1 MELHKNDVVTLTVDA
16 CTIDGSGIGRADG
29 MAVFL
34 PAAAVGDTVSAHI
47 LKVKKNYAFAK
58 VAQVIAP
65 SPDRIP
71 PACPVF
77 PRCGGCA
84 FQHIAYE
91 AECRIKAQHVADCLQ
106 RIGGVT
112 PAVQPLLAAPE
123 TRHYRNK
130 AQYPLALRDGQLQ
143 IGFYA
148 PHSHRV
154 VHCPDCSLQPP
165 EFAQILAVFERWIRE
180 SGVSIYDETAHAGL
194 LRHIYLRKGA
204 ATGELMVC
212 AVING
217 ERLPREAAL
226 VEALQAVPGVKS
238 ILLNSNTADTNV
250 VLGPACRTLWGADA
264 IEDRLCGLTFRISP
278 LSFYQ
283 VNRDQ
288 AERLYQTAADYAALT
303 GSETLLDLY
312 CGTGTIGLT
321 MAHKTKRLI
330 GVEVVPAAIEDA
342 KINALRNGIHNA
354 EFLCADAGEA
364 AKTLRER
371 GLQPDV
377 VILDPP
383 RKGCSPETVAQVA
396 AFRPDRIVYVSC
408 DPATLARDCAAF
420 AEHGY
425 QPVSATPVDLFPRT
439 GHIETVVLLVKLP
452 PDDVIKVKLDVS
464 ELPVSIHDGD
474 ATYPEIKAYV
484 EKQFGLKVS
493 SLYISQVKRK
503 FGLPVADSYNKPK
516 SEKSRQPQCPP
527 EKEKAITEAL
537 KYFKMIP

>member
-1 MELHKNDVVTLTVDA
+1 MELRKNDIVTLTVDA
-16 CTIDGSGIGRADG
+16 CTADGSGIGRADG
-29 MAVFL
+29 LAVFL
-34 PAAAVGDTVSAHI
+34 PGAAVGDTVRAHI
-47 LKVKKNYAFAK
+47 LKVKKNYAYAK
-58 VAQVIAP
+58 IAQVLIP
-65 SPDRIP
+65 SPDRIA

-84 FQHIAYE
+84 FQHITYE

-112 PAVQPLLAAPE
+112 PALRPILAAPE
-123 TRHYRNK
+123 TQHYRNK
-130 AQYPLALRDGQLQ
+130 AQYPLAMRDGQLQ

-165 EFAQILAVFERWIRE
+165 EFAQVLAVFDRWVRE
-180 SGVSIYDETAHAGL
+180 SGVSVYDETARTGL

-204 ATGELMVC
+204 ATGEVMVC
-212 AVING
+212 AVVNG
-217 ERLPREAAL
+217 DALPQEAAL
-226 VEALQAVPGVKS
+226 ADALCALPGVKS
-238 ILLNSNTADTNV
+238 ILINSNTADTNV
-250 VLGPACRTLWGADA
+250 VLGPHCRTLWGADA

-303 GSETLLDLY
+303 GKETLLDLY

-321 MAHKTKRLI
+321 MARRAKRLI

-342 KINALRNGIHNA
+342 KINAVRNGIDNA
-354 EFLCADAGEA
+354 EFLCADAAAA
-364 AKTLRER
+364 AKALHTR
-371 GLQPDV
+371 GLQPEV

-383 RKGCSPETVAQVA
+383 RKGCSPESVAQVA

-420 AEHGY
+420 AALGY
-425 QPVSATPVDLFPRT
+425 RAVDATPVDLFPRT
-439 GHIETVVLLVKLP
+439 GHIETVCLLVRS
-452 PDDVIKVKLDVS
+452 DVN
-464 ELPVSIHDGD
+464 
-474 ATYPEIKAYV
+474 A
-484 EKQFGLKVS
+484 
-493 SLYISQVKRK
+493 
-503 FGLPVADSYNKPK
+503 
-516 SEKSRQPQCPP
+516 
-527 EKEKAITEAL
+527 
-537 KYFKMIP
+537 

>member
-1 MELHKNDVVTLTVDA
+1 MELHKNDIVTLTVDA
-16 CTIDGSGIGRADG
+16 CTVDGSGIGRADG

-34 PAAAVGDTVSAHI
+34 PAAAVGDSVAAHI
-47 LKVKKNYAFAK
+47 LKVKKNYAYAK
-58 VAQVIAP
+58 IAQVLTP
-65 SPDRIP
+65 SPDRIA

-84 FQHIAYE
+84 FQHITYE
-91 AECRIKAQHVADCLQ
+91 AECRVKARHVADCLQ

-112 PAVQPLLAAPE
+112 PVMQPLLAAPE
-123 TRHYRNK
+123 TQGYRNK

-154 VHCPDCSLQPP
+154 VHCPDCRLQPP
-165 EFAQILAVFERWIRE
+165 EFAQILAVFEQWIRE
-180 SGVSIYDETAHAGL
+180 SGVSIYDEISRAGL

-204 ATGELMVC
+204 ATGECMVC
-212 AVING
+212 AVVNG
-217 ERLPREAAL
+217 ETLPREDAL
-226 VEALQAVPGVKS
+226 VEALRALPGVKS

-250 VLGPACRTLWGADA
+250 VLGPRCRTLWGTDA

-283 VNRDQ
+283 VNHDQ

-303 GSETLLDLY
+303 GTETLLDLY

-321 MAHKTKRLI
+321 MARRVKRLI

-342 KINALRNGIHNA
+342 KINAAQNGIGNA

-364 AKTLRER
+364 AKLLHAR

-383 RKGCSPETVAQVA
+383 RKGCAPETVAQVA

-420 AEHGY
+420 AALGY
-425 QPVSATPVDLFPRT
+425 RAVEATPVDLFPRT
-439 GHIETVVLLVKLP
+439 GHIETVALLTRTEESKQP
-452 PDDVIKVKLDVS
+452 
-464 ELPVSIHDGD
+464 
-474 ATYPEIKAYV
+474 AA
-484 EKQFGLKVS
+484 EK
-493 SLYISQVKRK
+493 
-503 FGLPVADSYNKPK
+503 
-516 SEKSRQPQCPP
+516 
-527 EKEKAITEAL
+527 
-537 KYFKMIP
+537 